1 MNAFGTGAYLA
12 EPEVARGVK
21 REQLNIIKEKY

>member
-12 EPEVARGVK
+12 EAEVARGVR
-21 REQLNIIKEKY
+21 REQLNIIKENY